1 MQDNQHTKTK
11 GDGIKQVRAA
21 LERGESLTSLD
32 AFRLFDLHH
41 LASTIRNLRI
51 NHGLAINSE
60 RVEVRNRHG
69 EVCHVARYSLAGKA
83 PEAGDR
89 Q

>member
-1 MQDNQHTKTK
+1 MARSTDKAI
-11 GDGIKQVRAA
+11 DQVRAA
-21 LERGESLTSLD
+21 LEAGESLTSLD
-32 AFRLFDLHH
+32 AFLRFNLHH

-60 RVEVRNRHG
+60 RIEVRNRNG
-69 EVCHVARYSLAGKA
+69 EACHVARYSLASKA